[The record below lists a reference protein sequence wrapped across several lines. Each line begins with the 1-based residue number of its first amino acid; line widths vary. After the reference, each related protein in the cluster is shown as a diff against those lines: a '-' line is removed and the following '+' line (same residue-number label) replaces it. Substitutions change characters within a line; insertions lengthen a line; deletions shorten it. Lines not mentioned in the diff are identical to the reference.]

1 MQKIDFIE
9 EEKLQMANFTKQAIK
24 ASFLKLLEQ
33 RPLNRISVRD
43 IVEDCG
49 VNRNT
54 FYYHFQDIPAL
65 AEEIITEEAERIIG
79 QYPNLDSIE
88 ECLSVAVE
96 FSLKHKKAML
106 HIYDSL
112 SRDVYNKNLLKICD
126 HVISAYINN
135 LLGDR
140 KIDESDKKVIVG
152 LYRCECFGIITEWL
166 MHGMAEDIIDAF
178 HHVCELRKG
187 IIEEMLNRAKP
198 AQ

>member
-1 MQKIDFIE
+1 
-9 EEKLQMANFTKQAIK
+9 MANFTKQAIK

-33 RPLNRISVRD
+33 RPLSRISVRD

-65 AEEIITEEAERIIG
+65 LEEMITDEAERIIS
-79 QYPNLDSIE
+79 QYPSLDSIE

-96 FSLKHKKAML
+96 FSLEHKRAVL

-126 HVISAYINN
+126 HVITAYIDN
-135 LLGDR
+135 LLGGR
-140 KIDESDKKVIVG
+140 KIDETDKKLIAG

-166 MHGMAEDIIDAF
+166 MNGMAEDITDAF
-178 HHVCELRKG
+178 GRVCELRKG
-187 IIEEMLNRAKP
+187 AIEEMLERAKHV
-198 AQ
+198 Q

>member
-1 MQKIDFIE
+1 MPN
-9 EEKLQMANFTKQAIK
+9 LTKQAIK
-24 ASFLKLLEQ
+24 TSLLKLLEQ

-65 AEEIITEEAERIIG
+65 LEEIITEEAERIIR
-79 QYPNLDSIE
+79 QYPRLDSIE
-88 ECLSVAVE
+88 ECLSAAVGFCLE
-96 FSLKHKKAML
+96 NKKAAL

-126 HVISAYINN
+126 HVTSTYINN
-135 LLGDR
+135 LLDGR
-140 KIDESDKKVIVG
+140 EIDETDKSVIVG

-166 MHGMAEDIIDAF
+166 MNGMTGDLLPSF
-178 HHVCELRKG
+178 HRICELRRG
-187 IIEEMLNRAKP
+187 TVEEMLNRAKRGTSRGECHS
-198 AQ
+198 QC